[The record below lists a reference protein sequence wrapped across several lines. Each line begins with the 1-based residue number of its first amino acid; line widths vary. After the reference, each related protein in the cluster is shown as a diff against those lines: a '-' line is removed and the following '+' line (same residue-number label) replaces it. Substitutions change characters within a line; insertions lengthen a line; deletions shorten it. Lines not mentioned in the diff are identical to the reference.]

1 MTIIFFQV
9 YMLYEMTPDPSI
21 TGGTWYSDHEF
32 EAEFVRVLNEQCARL
47 LDERLEESI
56 RKYPND
62 PFLRRSTS
70 SMSSIELVTLIN
82 EMGIATV
89 SLTVQDIESILYTLI
104 CDGKIEKITV
114 ASTTNNDSATKQNL
128 YRSVKLMFDSSP
140 VVKNPCGICPVFK
153 DCHDDGLITP
163 ETCIYLNKWLDF

>member
-1 MTIIFFQV
+1 
-9 YMLYEMTPDPSI
+9 MLYEMTPDPTI

-47 LDERLEESI
+47 LEERLEEST
-56 RKYPND
+56 KKFSND
-62 PFLRRSTS
+62 PFVRRTS
-70 SMSSIELVTLIN
+70 SFMSSQELVTLIN

-89 SLTVQDIESILYTLI
+89 SLTVQDIESILNTLI
-104 CDGKIEKITV
+104 YDGKVEKTTV
-114 ASTTNNDSATKQNL
+114 ASTTSVDHGAKQNL
-128 YRSVKLMFDSSP
+128 YRSVISMLESSP
-140 VVKNPCGICPVFK
+140 VVRNPCGICPVFK

>member
-1 MTIIFFQV
+1 
-9 YMLYEMTPDPSI
+9 MLYEMTPDPSI

-56 RKYPND
+56 NKYPND
-62 PFLRRSTS
+62 PFLRRTS
-70 SMSSIELVTLIN
+70 SYISSIELVALVN

-104 CDGKIEKITV
+104 CDGKIEKQT
-114 ASTTNNDSATKQNL
+114 AATMANNDNGTKQNF
-128 YRSVKLMFDSSP
+128 YRSVKTMLDSSP
-140 VVKNPCGICPVFK
+140 VVRNPCGICPVFK
-153 DCHDDGLITP
+153 DCHEDGLITP